1 MTDTDKIKKLI
12 RMKGFTLET
21 LAKEIEIS
29 RTTLSYKI
37 NNQVE
42 FTANEIKKIQVALK
56 LSNEQRDLIFFRRG

>member
-1 MTDTDKIKKLI
+1 MTDTDKIKKFI

-21 LAKEIEIS
+21 LAKEIGIS

-42 FTANEIKKIQVALK
+42 FTANEIKKIQVALN
-56 LSNEQRDLIFFRRG
+56 LSVEQRDKIFFRHE